1 MSNETPGEPD
11 LVDQAQQILAVGLPP
26 KWSVERASGL
36 AGPALL
42 LTGPN
47 GAATQLL
54 VEAKARFAP
63 RDIDRLLGGL
73 GRRLRNSN
81 TTRILLVSEY
91 LSPRSRDA
99 LTSEDI
105 DYVDLTGNVRIAI
118 EYPSVF
124 INRSGTSP
132 RTRVAATGSVSMRGA
147 SFGTVSRFMI
157 DVAPPYSVAEIH
169 ESTGVTRGYVSK
181 ILDMLD
187 ENALVER
194 GARGRVTDVK
204 WDALLRARAA
214 AVDLFTT
221 NSSSTFIAPTGARQ
235 LMNRLGEAVGSLD
248 EAVSGSFAAV
258 RLAPIA
264 APTLLCLY
272 TLRPSADVALD
283 LSLLPA
289 DEGADVVVLQPPS
302 ASVFALSNVVDGVRW
317 VAASQVAIDCLSGT
331 GRMPS
336 EGEAVLEWMAADE
349 ARWRVGSVGDY
360 PTVKSNDRT

>member
-1 MSNETPGEPD
+1 
-11 LVDQAQQILAVGLPP
+11 
-26 KWSVERASGL
+26 
-36 AGPALL
+36 
-42 LTGPN
+42 
-47 GAATQLL
+47 
-54 VEAKARFAP
+54 
-63 RDIDRLLGGL
+63 
-73 GRRLRNSN
+73 
-81 TTRILLVSEY
+81 
-91 LSPRSRDA
+91 
-99 LTSEDI
+99 
-105 DYVDLTGNVRIAI
+105 
-118 EYPSVF
+118 
-124 INRSGTSP
+124 
-132 RTRVAATGSVSMRGA
+132 
-147 SFGTVSRFMI
+147 
-157 DVAPPYSVAEIH
+157 
-169 ESTGVTRGYVSK
+169 
-181 ILDMLD
+181 MLD